1 MSLPTSTKERTGTL
15 EETLQLRCPGC
26 NGGLNLK
33 RKHLGITG
41 QCVHCHGYLTAIEEF
56 GSIRII
62 AGAAPAISSEVS
74 HQSPPALKP
83 EVPTPAAPP
92 VEAHPPAAAEAAPL
106 SSEWGFPERGEEPRD
121 LLPPP
126 LSPEPVSQV
135 ADEPVTTGTPF
146 VDTVT
151 TDFAYS
157 VPVRDTDS
165 LFVDRAEIPPSMSQ
179 SAPAPATRSLF
190 DDDDY
195 QMPFS
200 SLFKVEENPV
210 ELSEAWGTKIPQESH
225 ASIAPFATPSSGG
238 GGFAETLFRDKVVK
252 ETASEDFTIAIPFSV
267 AKPVETPT
275 PVRHQDCAP
284 KVILDGDGR
293 PMAPMTKE
301 EEEEFAKNFFAME
314 RARGREPK
322 WRKRLKVFLIK
333 IIVLGLAGIV
343 AFFVTPRE
351 KVEEYKT
358 KAVTWLEPGMAILDY
373 LPEGMRPDWLPR
385 TDFGI
390 DAGLDENGKPK
401 PKMNAF
407 EGLEKLK
414 VDISNMRSATDEEM
428 KKLGSDF

>member
-1 MSLPTSTKERTGTL
+1 MSLQTSVKERTGTL

-26 NGGLNLK
+26 NGGLNLR

-41 QCVHCHGYLTAIEEF
+41 QCVHCHTFLTAIEEF
-56 GSIRII
+56 GSIRVVT
-62 AGAAPAISSEVS
+62 GAAPVINTPVINKVLPAEPAPAPKIELPVAI
-74 HQSPPALKP
+74 HQIATPEPPAL
-83 EVPTPAAPP
+83 TAQ
-92 VEAHPPAAAEAAPL
+92 
-106 SSEWGFPERGEEPRD
+106 WGFPERT
-121 LLPPP
+121 
-126 LSPEPVSQV
+126 PEPL
-135 ADEPVTTGTPF
+135 EPGAPSLALDSISPIAAESISLDSPF

-157 VPVRDTDS
+157 PRDLGGDN
-165 LFVDRAEIPPSMSQ
+165 LFVDRAEIPPVMSQ
-179 SAPAPATRSLF
+179 PTPPPLTPSPF
-190 DDDDY
+190 DEVDDF
-195 QMPFS
+195 QIPFS
-200 SLFKVEENPV
+200 SLFKVEESPV
-210 ELSEAWGTKIPQESH
+210 ELTEAWGTKVPQESH
-225 ASIAPFATPSSGG
+225 ASISPFSTPSSGG

-252 ETASEDFTIAIPFSV
+252 ESASDDFTIAIPFSV
-267 AKPVETPT
+267 AKAKEAPA

-293 PMAPMTKE
+293 PLAPMTKE

-314 RARGREPK
+314 RARGKEPK
-322 WRKRLKVFLIK
+322 WRKRLKGFLIK
-333 IIVLGLAGIV
+333 VIVLGLVGMV

-351 KVEEYKT
+351 KMVEYQT
-358 KAVTWLEPGMAILDY
+358 KAGTWLEPGMAILDY

-414 VDISNMRSATDEEM
+414 VDIGNMRGAADEEL
-428 KKLGSDF
+428 KKLNDY